1 MLDLISVGAIS
12 TVLGAVASGTA
23 SEAGKW
29 VWQSAGSLVQRILGR
44 EVAAPVDQ
52 RQVELMAAELYEAM
66 RRDPGLV
73 RDWDVFA
80 GTVRRAA
87 GARSVP
93 RLPAASRHFVNR
105 QRVLK
110 ELDEEAGRRTDG
122 RPKVALLHG
131 PEGIGTTEIAWCW
144 GGREAARRFKDG
156 QVYVDLR
163 GGPDGVMSAGAALR
177 EAFRQLGV
185 SEEEIPP
192 SELHRAEFFRR
203 CVADL
208 ALLVVLDHASHA
220 AQVLPLIATAPGVV
234 TVVTARDP
242 LLRLPARRIPVG
254 PLAEKYVRRLLE
266 ETAGRPALDAARA
279 LLPSVIADCGGSPY
293 AVLAAAP
300 RLAHV
305 PQPRTERTQL
315 PAMTERDAVRTAI
328 DHAYQSLDP
337 VTARVHRLTALRPW
351 PAVTTGLAARAA
363 NLATPDAARALD
375 VLAENRL
382 LDTTPQGHHRHRP
395 SVRALAEQAAARED
409 GPAVCSAAVGR
420 VLDGYLH
427 FAEPTARAALPQSWR
442 SPQPRDSDEVLTYEG
457 PGEALAALAAET
469 ANLMEAVAA
478 ADEFG
483 RPETVCRLVRALWPV
498 QLKAGQLDVVLP
510 ALHTGAATADAHFPG
525 TRIAGMMHAHLG
537 FALTALERYDE
548 AERSL
553 RAAAR
558 DESAAGHVRGHAS
571 AVEGLG
577 LLRLAQWRWE
587 EAYVLFE
594 QVEGLYAAIGP
605 GDEGAADLPRA
616 LALLERH
623 RGRALTGLGRTDEA
637 RERLGAAVA
646 YFRSGGDPYNMARAL
661 TDLARTHVDGT
672 RRAGPAAQAA
682 ALPLVDEA
690 IAVLEGER
698 AEHHLAYLRQLRALC
713 VSPGSPGGGPAAG

>member
-52 RQVELMAAELYEAM
+52 RQVELMAAQLHEAM
-66 RRDPGLV
+66 RDDPGLA

-80 GTVRRAA
+80 RTVRRAS
-87 GARSVP
+87 GARSAP
-93 RLPAASRHFVNR
+93 RLPAASRHFMNR
-105 QRVLK
+105 QGVLK
-110 ELDEEAGRRTDG
+110 ALDEEAARKVDG

-144 GGREAARRFKDG
+144 GGREAERRFKDG
-156 QVYVDLR
+156 QIYLDLR
-163 GGPDGVMSAGAALR
+163 GGPHGAMSSGAALR
-177 EAFRQLGV
+177 EALRQLGV
-185 SEEEIPP
+185 PQEEIPP
-192 SELHRAEFFRR
+192 SEPHRAEFFRR

-208 ALLVVLDHASHA
+208 ALLVVLDHASSA
-220 AQVLPLIATAPGVV
+220 AQALPLIATAPGVV

-254 PLAEKYVRRLLE
+254 PLADKYVRRLLE
-266 ETAGRPALDAARA
+266 ATAGRPALDAARA

-315 PAMTERDAVRTAI
+315 PAMPERDAVRTAI
-328 DHAYQSLDP
+328 DHAYQTLDP

-351 PAVTTGLAARAA
+351 PAVTPALAARAA
-363 NLATPDAARALD
+363 NLAVPDAARALD
-375 VLAENRL
+375 VLATSRL
-382 LDTTPQGHHRHRP
+382 LDTTPQGHYRHRP
-395 SVRALAEQAAARED
+395 SARAQAEQAAARED

-442 SPQPRDSDEVLTYEG
+442 SPQPRDSDEALTYESQS
-457 PGEALAALAAET
+457 EALGALAAES
-469 ANLMEAVAA
+469 ANLAEAVAA

-483 RPETVCRLVRALWPV
+483 RPDTVCRLVRALWPV
-498 QLKAGQLDVVLP
+498 QLKAGHLDVVLP
-510 ALHTGAATADAHFPG
+510 ALHTGARTADEHFPG
-525 TRIAGMMHAHLG
+525 TRTAAMMHAHLG
-537 FALTALERYDE
+537 FALTALERYEE
-548 AERSL
+548 AGHALE
-553 RAAAR
+553 AAAR
-558 DESAAGHVRGHAS
+558 DESAAGHVRGQAS
-571 AVEGLG
+571 AIEGLG

-587 EAYVLFE
+587 EAYALFDR
-594 QVEGLYAAIGP
+594 VEGLYAAIGP

-623 RGRALTGLGRTDEA
+623 RGRALTGLGRTEEA
-637 RERLGAAVA
+637 RERLGAAVR
-646 YFRSGGDPYNMARAL
+646 YFRAGDDAYNMARCL

-672 RRAGPAAQAA
+672 RRASPAEQAA

-690 IAVLEGER
+690 IAVLEREG
-698 AEHHLAYLRQLRALC
+698 AEHHLAYLRRLRALC
-713 VSPGSPGGGPAAG
+713 VSRGAGPAAG